1 MEISEKETL
10 SLLHYYLGT
19 ITEMLKRAEQSD
31 DLDLILKIKNIIDQ
45 WYLGLDYSA
54 FLSDSKKL
62 RMMSKANFKS
72 IKNKK
77 VQEILDSKPSK
88 EILAQSV
95 NITDEYLKK
104 EGLKKS

>member
-1 MEISEKETL
+1 MEISKKETL

-19 ITEMLKRAEQSD
+19 MTEMLKRAEQSD
-31 DLDLILKIKNIIDQ
+31 DLDLILKIKNLIDQ

-54 FLSDSKKL
+54 FLSNPKKL
-62 RMMSKANFKS
+62 SMMPKANFKS

-77 VQEILDSKPSK
+77 VQEILDNKPSK
-88 EILAQSV
+88 EVLFQSV

-104 EGLKKS
+104 EGLK